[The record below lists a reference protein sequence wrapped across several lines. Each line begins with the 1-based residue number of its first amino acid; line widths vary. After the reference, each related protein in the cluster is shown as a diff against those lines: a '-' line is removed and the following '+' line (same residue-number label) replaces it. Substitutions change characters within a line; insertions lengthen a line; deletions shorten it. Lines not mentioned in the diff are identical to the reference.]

1 MAELI
6 SIQIINIIQ
15 SDLNSSLHFLS
26 YRKYYVV
33 IILCV
38 IGETETELFFFC
50 SPSSPPPVQAS
61 RGDIG
66 GPSGI
71 TEK

>member
-38 IGETETELFFFC
+38 IGETETELLFFA
-50 SPSSPPPVQAS
+50 PLQALHQF
-61 RGDIG
+61 RLLE
-66 GPSGI
+66 GI
-71 TEK
+71 LVGLLG